1 MKEIRFH
8 GRGGQGAV
16 TAAEL
21 LAVSAFTDGKYSQ
34 AFPAFGVE
42 RRGAPVL
49 AFTRIDEKK
58 IRLRSQIYEP
68 DYVIVQDDTLIGT
81 VDVLQGVKQDG
92 TVLVNSD
99 RSPSEL
105 KLNTKSN
112 VRTIDGTKIALEELG
127 RPIMNT
133 TLLGA
138 FAGATKE
145 IRLESIEKSVLDRF
159 PGDIGTKNVNAVR
172 RAYEEMEG

>member
-21 LAVSAFTDGKYSQ
+21 LAVAAFADGKYSQ

-49 AFTRIDEKK
+49 AFTRIDEQK
-58 IRLRSQIYEP
+58 IRLRNQVYEP
-68 DYVIVQDDTLIGT
+68 DYVIVLDATLIGT
-81 VDVLQGVKQDG
+81 VDVVQGVKPNG
-92 TVLVNSD
+92 TVLVNTD
-99 RSPSEL
+99 KPVEKLGL
-105 KLNTKSN
+105 KTGAK
-112 VRTIDGTKIALEELG
+112 VRVIDATKIALEELG

-138 FAGATKE
+138 FAGATRE
-145 IRLESIEKSVLDRF
+145 IRLESIEKSVSHRF
-159 PGDIGTKNVNAVR
+159 PGDLGTKNVKAVR
-172 RAYEEMEG
+172 RAYEAMEA

>member
-49 AFTRIDEKK
+49 AFTRIDDKK

-68 DYVIVQDDTLIGT
+68 DYVIVQDDTLIGS
-81 VDVLQGVKQDG
+81 VDVLLGVKQEG

-105 KLNTKSN
+105 NLKTKSN

-145 IRLESIEKSVLDRF
+145 IRIESIEKSVLERF
-159 PGDIGTKNVNAVR
+159 SGDIGTKNVNAVR
-172 RAYEEMEG
+172 RAYEEMEM